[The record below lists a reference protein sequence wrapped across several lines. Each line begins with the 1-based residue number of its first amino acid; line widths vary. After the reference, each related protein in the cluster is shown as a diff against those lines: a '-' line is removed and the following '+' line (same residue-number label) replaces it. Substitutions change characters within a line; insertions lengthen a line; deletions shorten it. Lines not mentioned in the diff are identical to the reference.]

1 MTKVALE
8 SPNDWVG
15 VSSSVARKPS
25 VGSSR
30 LLVLSNFADSGRPIR
45 L

>member
-1 MTKVALE
+1 MVKVALE
-8 SPNDWVG
+8 PPNDWVG

-30 LLVLSNFADSGRPIR
+30 LLVSSNFTESGRPIR